1 MTYFQT
7 TPLNSWIAHKIGLP
21 QNAALNRSD
30 LQTYQLEKLRKTVEH
45 AKENSPFYACH
56 LSKVNTVDN
65 RVDLKSLDD
74 IASLPFTTSQDLAS
88 HGLQMLCVSQSQ
100 IARVIT
106 LQTSGTTASPKR
118 IYFTEEDLELTA
130 DFFTHGMQA
139 LVASGDRV
147 MVLMP
152 GPNLG
157 SVGERLAVGLDRIGC
172 PTVVYGLVQHPGDV
186 IDQIVEE
193 KIDCLIGL
201 PAQVLSLVRHP
212 RGKLLGGVS
221 GSRSINRVGGRPVD
235 DIRRSGTISS
245 LRPGRIKSV
254 LLSADYVPRSII
266 EAIEKAWHCPVFT
279 HWGMTET
286 GLGGG
291 VQCQAREGY
300 HLREADLWIEI
311 VDPKGGEPVPDGV
324 WGEIVLTTLTRTG
337 MPLIRYRTGD
347 ISRFL
352 TEPCPC
358 GSHLKRLDRV
368 RGRSVYEFSGA
379 EIRLDEMD
387 EAIFALPE
395 IVDFQGILT
404 LFSKTESETD
414 LFDSALTGEPR
425 SEIAQLSIVFW
436 TTDEDPF
443 SSGDLWIGKIADKI
457 RHSVEAIP
465 SIKALIAD
473 GQLGI
478 DEIHPADAPVF
489 SGSIKRRIK
498 IKEN

>member
-7 TPLNSWIAHKIGLP
+7 TPLNSWIAHKIGLSR
-21 QNAALNRSD
+21 NAAFNRSD

-45 AKENSPFYACH
+45 AKENSPFYARH

-74 IASLPFTTSQDLAS
+74 IAFLPFTTSQDLAA

-157 SVGERLAVGLDRIGC
+157 SVGERLSTGLKRIDC
-172 PTVVYGLVQHPGDV
+172 PTVVYGLVQHPADV
-186 IDQIVEE
+186 INQIASED
-193 KIDCLIGL
+193 IDCLVGL
-201 PAQVLSLVRHP
+201 PAQVLSLARHSS
-212 RGKLLGGVS
+212 GNLGTGQ
-221 GSRSINRVGGRPVD
+221 
-235 DIRRSGTISS
+235 
-245 LRPGRIKSV
+245 IKSV
-254 LLSADYVPRSII
+254 LLSADYVPKAII
-266 EAIEKAWHCPVFT
+266 EAIECAWNCPVFT

-291 VQCQAREGY
+291 VECQTRRGC
-300 HLREADLWIEI
+300 HLREADLLIEI
-311 VDPKGGEPVPDGV
+311 VDPQGNPLPDGK

-395 IVDFQGILT
+395 IVDFEGILT

-478 DEIHPADAPVF
+478 GEIHPADAPVF

-498 IKEN
+498 IKENRIKRA